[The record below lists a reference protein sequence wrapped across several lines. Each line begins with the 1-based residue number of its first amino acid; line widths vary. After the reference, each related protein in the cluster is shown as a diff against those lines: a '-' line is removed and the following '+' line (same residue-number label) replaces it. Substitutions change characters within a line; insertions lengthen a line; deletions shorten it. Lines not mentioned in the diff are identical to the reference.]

1 MQRHWLSSFVPVVGL
16 MELLEAEASRALR
29 SLPVVLGD
37 RTRPSFVSE
46 YRDHW
51 EDMQTTAAAGGPSC
65 FDGETQIRHFRLRD
79 DSHHPVNVIV
89 VLMVLKGAV

>member
-1 MQRHWLSSFVPVVGL
+1 MQRHWLSSFVLVVGL
-16 MELLEAEASRALR
+16 MELPEAEASRALR
-29 SLPVVLGD
+29 SLPAVLED
-37 RTRPSFVSE
+37 RTRLSSVSE

-51 EDMQTTAAAGGPSC
+51 EDMQRAAAAGEPNC

-79 DSHHPVNVIV
+79 GSHHSVNVIV

>member
-29 SLPVVLGD
+29 SLPAVLED
-37 RTRPSFVSE
+37 RMRPSSVSE

-51 EDMQTTAAAGGPSC
+51 EDMRTTAAAGGPNC
-65 FDGETQIRHFRLRD
+65 FDGVTQIRHFRLWD
-79 DSHHPVNVIV
+79 DSHHLVNVIV